1 MNYTELKID
10 DLVSLDNY
18 KIRLVKVEPDIYISQ
33 TYGLSIFINDYVKR
47 KIRHIDALNLT
58 ESVISI
64 RYFKPDDFLSG
75 YYKLEPI
82 SRDESS
88 FFVNEEGHVFISK
101 DLYEDLFTNKFDVL
115 IDF

>member
-1 MNYTELKID
+1 MNYIELKID
-10 DLVSLDNY
+10 DLASLDNY
-18 KIRLVKVEPDIYISQ
+18 KTRLVKVEPDIYISQ
-33 TYGLSIFINDYVKR
+33 TYGLSVFINEYVKS

-64 RYFKPDDFLSG
+64 RYFKPNDFLSG
-75 YYKLEPI
+75 YYKLELI
-82 SRDESS
+82 SRDGSS
-88 FFVNEEGHVFISK
+88 LFTNEEGNVFFSK

>member
-1 MNYTELKID
+1 M
-10 DLVSLDNY
+10 S
-18 KIRLVKVEPDIYISQ
+18 RIYISQ

-47 KIRHIDALNLT
+47 KICHIDALNLT
-58 ESVISI
+58 EGVISI

-88 FFVNEEGHVFISK
+88 FFTNEEGNVFFK
-101 DLYEDLFTNKFDVL
+101 YLYEDLFTNKFDVL